1 MRDNIIKI
9 LIMIFL
15 MLSMNVKADDNL
27 ETVEIGQNIMKNCLS
42 RGIVYFLTR
51 IETPL
56 VQNFLILH

>member
-9 LIMIFL
+9 LTIIFL
-15 MLSMNVKADDNL
+15 MLTMNVKADDNL
-27 ETVEIGQNIMKNCLS
+27 ETVEIGQKYYEKLLESWIS
-42 RGIVYFLTR
+42 IFPER